1 MNMIPI
7 LARFDQQVFR
17 DQFFLR
23 FMVYLVERLD
33 STDGPTGMRS
43 HVIQVPQL
51 SVFQH
56 TWR

>member
-43 HVIQVPQL
+43 HVIQVP
-51 SVFQH
+51 
-56 TWR
+56 